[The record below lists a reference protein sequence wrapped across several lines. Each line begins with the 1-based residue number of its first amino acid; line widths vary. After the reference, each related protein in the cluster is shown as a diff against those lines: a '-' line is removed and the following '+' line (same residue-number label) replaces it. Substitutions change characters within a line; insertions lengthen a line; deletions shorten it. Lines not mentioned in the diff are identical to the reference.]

1 MLLLG
6 CIAFVMLMLLLGVT
20 SLGLWEVTDIL
31 ELMSKS
37 VSMGFILFLGV
48 GCIIILGN
56 FLDKIF

>member
-6 CIAFVMLMLLLGVT
+6 CIAFVMLMLLLGVA

>member
-48 GCIIILGN
+48 GCIMILGN